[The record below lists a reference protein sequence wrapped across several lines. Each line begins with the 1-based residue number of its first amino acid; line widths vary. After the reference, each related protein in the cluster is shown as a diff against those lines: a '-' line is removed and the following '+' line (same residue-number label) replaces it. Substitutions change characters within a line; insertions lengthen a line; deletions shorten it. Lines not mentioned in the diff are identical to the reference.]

1 MEVKT
6 VKRSKKHFVMI
17 GLAMLLI
24 ISLLLGGTYAWKDFN
39 QHKTNAAQGTIGTY
53 DVTLNDAYTP
63 PDNWT
68 IGQRVDKF
76 VSVTNLKESESSV
89 FVRLAF
95 KEYLETF
102 GSKGYLTGDDGNP
115 ILFATYATND
125 QGKQGE
131 FMTYADAQSLGYD
144 YGSYTVDDV
153 TYATTKTE
161 ELRDGIYG
169 KPMKAK
175 GEPVVWGNI
184 PKSELLHELQHTDE
198 CEYEAYLWDQ
208 QGITNP
214 DGKPIREVIQL
225 IQPTPGVMMMDQWKE
240 NPVTGDF
247 WVLDPADGWAYW
259 ANALEPGTTTLN
271 LLEAIAL
278 NESPGEKFEYYLH
291 IDLQAVSA
299 DELNNFETGSNGDL
313 LDQLGGSEKE
323 NFEATDITIT
333 SGDIEE
339 LAVGASSTVQAVL
352 TPENS
357 TSEITWSS
365 SDQTVAEVNAAG
377 VVTGVAPGTAVITAA
392 ANGKTD
398 SITVTV
404 RSPRISGM
412 EDVTGTPGEEF
423 TAGGY
428 TWVVLKTEDNNLLV
442 TTKDAIAYVKFND
455 NTSDGNTY
463 GGSKLDQ
470 YLRNDFFTALPQD
483 FQDIVQ
489 PAEFPL
495 EAAYNEAATDAV
507 SFVSEAGEKT
517 AFALSISDLNTS
529 FMTTN
534 DLRKAVYTGTTT
546 AAAYWLRTPGNAS
559 TQASHV
565 RLDGGYNNH
574 SVNDSGGVVRPALW
588 IVLA

>member
-1 MEVKT
+1 MEVKRG
-6 VKRSKKHFVMI
+6 KANKKQHVMI
-17 GLAMLLI
+17 GAAILLI
-24 ISLLLGGTYAWKDFN
+24 VSMLLGGTYAWKDFT
-39 QHKTNAAQGTIGTY
+39 QHKTNAAQGTVGTY

-63 PDNWT
+63 PENWT

-89 FVRLAF
+89 FVRLAL

-102 GSKGYLTGDDGNP
+102 VSKGYLTGEDGNP

-125 QGKQGE
+125 QEKQGQY
-131 FMTYADAQSLGYD
+131 MTDADAQALGYE
-144 YGSYTVDDV
+144 YGSYIVDGV
-153 TYATTKTE
+153 TYATTNTE
-161 ELRDGIYG
+161 EPRDGIYG

-175 GEPVVWGNI
+175 GESVVWGNV

-198 CEYEAYLWDQ
+198 CDYEAYLWDQ

-214 DGKPIREVIQL
+214 EGKPIREVIQL
-225 IQPTPGVMMMDQWKE
+225 IQPDPGVMLMDQWKE
-240 NPVTGDF
+240 NSVTGDF

-259 ANALEPGTTTLN
+259 ANPLAPGETTKN
-271 LLEAIAL
+271 ILEAIAL
-278 NESPGEKFEYYLH
+278 NESPGERFEYYLH
-291 IDLQAVSA
+291 IDLQAVSV
-299 DELNNFETGSNGDL
+299 DELNNFETGSNEDL
-313 LDQLGGSEKE
+313 LNQLKGNEPE
-323 NFEATDITIT
+323 ALEATDITIT
-333 SGDIEE
+333 SGDIPE
-339 LAVGASSTVQAVL
+339 LAVGASSTVRAVL

-357 TSEITWSS
+357 TSKISWSS
-365 SDQTVAEVNAAG
+365 SDETVAEISADG
-377 VVTGVAPGTAVITAA
+377 IVTGIAPGTAVITAA

-404 RSPRISGM
+404 LSPRISGM

-428 TWVVLKTEDNNLLV
+428 TWVILKTEGKNLLIA
-442 TTKDAIAYVKFND
+442 TKDAIAYVKFNE

-463 GGSKLDQ
+463 AGSKLDQ
-470 YLRNDFFTALPQD
+470 YLRNDFYTALPRD
-483 FQDIVQ
+483 FQSIVQ
-489 PAEFPL
+489 PAAFPL
-495 EAAYNEAATDAV
+495 EGAYAESAVDAV
-507 SFVSEAGEKT
+507 SYVSEAGEKT

-534 DLRKAVYTGTTT
+534 DLRKAVYTGTAT
-546 AAAYWLRTPGNAS
+546 AAAYWLRTPGISS

-574 SVNDSGGVVRPALW
+574 AVNDSGGVARPALW
-588 IVLA
+588 IALT